1 MKNFRRLL
9 APLLI
14 AVFSLVGTL
23 VALPVISSPQEA
35 SAAPMLARTVLTP
48 TSVVLAGVG
57 ETMTTSSG
65 DGMQFVNNNATWVRI
80 DNSYT
85 ETITATFITPRE
97 INGLPI
103 DDLDVAVEAGQ
114 VMLAG
119 PFPGD
124 TFNNA
129 GNLVYIDFNAAVT
142 GTVANSVTLGAFRLK

>member
-9 APLLI
+9 IPLLI
-14 AVFSLVGTL
+14 AVFSLAGAL
-23 VALPVISSPQEA
+23 VALPVVSSPQEV
-35 SAAPMLARTVLTP
+35 SAAPMLARAVLTP
-48 TSVVLAGVG
+48 TSITLAGVE

-65 DGMQFVNNNATWVRI
+65 EGMQFVNNNATWVRI
-80 DNSYT
+80 DNSYS

-103 DDLDVAVEAGQ
+103 EDLDVAVEAGE
-114 VMLAG
+114 VMLSG

-129 GNLVYIDFNAAVT
+129 GNLVYIDFNAEVT
-142 GTVANSVTLGAFRLK
+142 GTVANSVTLGAFRLQ